1 MSTFELRQ
9 YADRDDQWPGELAP
23 TAWPDGE
30 DSPIVIEDLDH
41 PAPVTAAYTFCG

>member
-9 YADRDDQWPGELAP
+9 HTDRDDQWPCEPARPAWHEL
-23 TAWPDGE
+23 E
-30 DSPIVIEDLDH
+30 DSPVVIEDLDH